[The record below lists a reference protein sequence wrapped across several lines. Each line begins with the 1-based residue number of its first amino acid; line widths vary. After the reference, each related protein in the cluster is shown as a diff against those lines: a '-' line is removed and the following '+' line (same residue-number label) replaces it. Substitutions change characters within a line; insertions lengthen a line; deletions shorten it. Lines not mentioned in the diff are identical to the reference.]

1 MAWCALSLWGNTKK
15 GCDCSGF
22 VSQVYKAVYGKSL
35 ERNSAAIRD
44 KNCSKS
50 DVANWEPEILFFS
63 RRVRREKS
71 TMWASTLK
79 IINLSMP
86 LQARGL
92 LSAVWKRS
100 IILEH
105 MCVPDAWIN
114 PLGMEFCFSRIINQC
129 VPPLFVN
136 LSWNNDGVCV
146 KVVRQVWKLVVVPTG
161 ENSISQPLSVCR
173 FYCEACDNFRQQKR
187 SFYHWSMRMDMK
199 NGCHRSLDCHGRI
212 RWSQND
218 ASLKIYLHWQ

>member
-1 MAWCALSLWGNTKK
+1 MKRLAILAFAMSVMAALLTGCHTSKKVTTTDTPGSPNSEVVAVDSYGYLSRRLGISIGKHDKENLELFTVAEKWLGVPYRYGGNTKK

-44 KNCSKS
+44 KNCSQIRRS
-50 DVANWEPEILFFS
+50 QLRTGDLVFS

-79 IINLSMP
+79 MINLSMP

-105 MCVPDAWIN
+105 MCVPDVWIN
-114 PLGMEFCFSRIINQC
+114 PLGMEFCFFAHNQ
-129 VPPLFVN
+129 
-136 LSWNNDGVCV
+136 
-146 KVVRQVWKLVVVPTG
+146 
-161 ENSISQPLSVCR
+161 SVCPAAL
-173 FYCEACDNFRQQKR
+173 CK
-187 SFYHWSMRMDMK
+187 
-199 NGCHRSLDCHGRI
+199 SL
-212 RWSQND
+212 
-218 ASLKIYLHWQ
+218 LE